1 MCGHAP
7 GTVRLKRVKVTLRN
21 LLASPCHHHNS
32 GEAPHHLH
40 LPLHLQA
47 AACSIRSIRAL
58 RWRSTEG
65 RKTQLL
71 RTMRQHKDALET
83 TLEDIWV
90 PHEIMSPS
98 LKPRRDPLLGHAF
111 PEDRGLLLRG
121 PHEDDL
127 RYFRISRRG
136 AQGSGLRVPYT
147 LHPEP

>member
-1 MCGHAP
+1 MCGHGP
-7 GTVRLKRVKVTLRN
+7 GTVRLKRLKVKAAQARRKPTCLDYSAIALRN

-32 GEAPHHLH
+32 GEAPHHLR

-111 PEDRGLLLRG
+111 PEDRGSLLK
-121 PHEDDL
+121 
-127 RYFRISRRG
+127 
-136 AQGSGLRVPYT
+136 T
-147 LHPEP
+147 PE